1 MDGKPFIGVELGCA
15 WDAEHGVG
23 VLLHGAKALGVGGA
37 DTAFTLWIAEKYA
50 GDVEPNSD

>member
-1 MDGKPFIGVELGCA
+1 VDGKPFIGVELGCA